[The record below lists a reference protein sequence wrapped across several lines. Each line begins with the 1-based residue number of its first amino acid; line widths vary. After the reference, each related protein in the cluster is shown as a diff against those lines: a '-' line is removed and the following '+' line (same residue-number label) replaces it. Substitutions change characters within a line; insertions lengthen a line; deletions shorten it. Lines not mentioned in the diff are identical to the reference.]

1 MSSITFFG
9 ENKNRNHSD
18 YGSKFMNIIQYQ
30 SMIYF
35 HFYWSFSQ
43 NILYM
48 TIVKKYHSCM
58 FLNENWAD

>member
-1 MSSITFFG
+1 MMSSITFFG

-18 YGSKFMNIIQYQ
+18 YGSKFMNIIHYQ

-35 HFYWSFSQ
+35 HFYLSFSQ

-48 TIVKKYHSCM
+48 TIVKKIS
-58 FLNENWAD
+58 